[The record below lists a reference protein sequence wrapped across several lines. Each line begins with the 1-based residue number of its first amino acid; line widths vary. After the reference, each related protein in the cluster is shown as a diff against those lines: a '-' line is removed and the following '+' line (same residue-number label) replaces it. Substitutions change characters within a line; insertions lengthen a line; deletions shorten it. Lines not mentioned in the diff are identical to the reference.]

1 MSRILAWPA
10 AGAAAGGI
18 VGSQWGEPLSTAL
31 GAGLIALWLWALV
44 DALRAAQTWRWLAA
58 WPDRPSPVL
67 GSDWA
72 DAVYR
77 VERLLRR
84 QQSRIEAEQDRL
96 QQFLCAFEVAPV
108 GLVLL
113 DEQDC
118 IQWCN
123 AAAQDHLGV
132 DASRDGGQRLANLV
146 RAPVVVAALAG
157 SGAHEPIAL
166 PRPDG
171 QGSLQVLL
179 GVRGAGQRLV
189 MSLDVTAREQA
200 EAMRRDFVANVSHE
214 IRTPLT
220 VLSGFI
226 ESMHRLPMTVEER
239 ERVLGL
245 MGQQAR
251 RLQALVTDL
260 LALSRLEGSP
270 RPAVDQWFELDPLL
284 QRVRADAEHSSGGRH
299 RLSFTGPAGLHLAGN
314 EAELHSALDNLI
326 VNALRYTPEG
336 GSVDLRWTL
345 RDDGSFQAEVLDT
358 GIGIAREHLPRLT
371 ERFYRVDS
379 SRSRD
384 SGGTGL
390 GLAIVK
396 HVVQRHGGDL
406 DIRSEP
412 GVGSRFTLVLPA
424 LRARQSAARDPVPAR
439 L

>member
-1 MSRILAWPA
+1 
-10 AGAAAGGI
+10 
-18 VGSQWGEPLSTAL
+18 
-31 GAGLIALWLWALV
+31 
-44 DALRAAQTWRWLAA
+44 
-58 WPDRPSPVL
+58 
-67 GSDWA
+67 
-72 DAVYR
+72 
-77 VERLLRR
+77 
-84 QQSRIEAEQDRL
+84 
-96 QQFLCAFEVAPV
+96 
-108 GLVLL
+108 
-113 DEQDC
+113 
-118 IQWCN
+118 
-123 AAAQDHLGV
+123 
-132 DASRDGGQRLANLV
+132 DGGQRLANLV